1 MSVFDQ
7 IKADLKAARLA
18 RDEFKSNTLRTLIG
32 DIELQAT
39 RPDAKPIDEITQSKL
54 KSFTDSATEFSNA
67 TSDDAI
73 KAEKQAEIAIYA
85 AYRPVQLTE
94 DEVRALLTGE
104 FGATLT
110 QKQKGQAMGFLN
122 KGHKGKFD
130 GTMAASIVDQ
140 MIAAGVEAAK
150 ATA

>member
-1 MSVFDQ
+1 MSVFEQ
-7 IKADLKAARLA
+7 LKADLKAARLA
-18 RDEFKSNTLRTLIG
+18 RDEFKANTLRTLIG

-39 RPDAKPIDEITQSKL
+39 RPDAKPIEDITQQKL
-54 KSFTDSATEFSNA
+54 KSFTDSANEFIAN
-67 TSDDAI
+67 TGDDAI

-94 DEVRALLTGE
+94 DELRALLTGE

-122 KGHKGKFD
+122 KGYKGKFD
-130 GTMAASIVDQ
+130 GALAASIVDQ
-140 MIAAGVEAAK
+140 MIAAGLAEVK
-150 ATA
+150 

>member
-1 MSVFDQ
+1 MSVFEQ
-7 IKADLKAARLA
+7 LKADLKAARLA
-18 RDEFKSNTLRTLIG
+18 RDEFKANTLRTLIG

-39 RPDAKPIDEITQSKL
+39 RPDAKPIEDITQQKL
-54 KSFTDSATEFSNA
+54 KSFTDSANEFIAN
-67 TSDDAI
+67 TGDDAI

-94 DEVRALLTGE
+94 DELRALLTGE

-130 GTMAASIVDQ
+130 GTLAASIVDQ
-140 MIAAGVEAAK
+140 MIAAGLAEVK
-150 ATA
+150 